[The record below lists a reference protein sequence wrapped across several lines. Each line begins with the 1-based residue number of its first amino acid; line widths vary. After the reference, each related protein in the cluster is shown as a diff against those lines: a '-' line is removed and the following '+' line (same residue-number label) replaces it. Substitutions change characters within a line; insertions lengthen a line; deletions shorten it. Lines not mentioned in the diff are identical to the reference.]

1 MKKFG
6 RMIGK
11 KFGWLIEI
19 YYGITSE
26 RFTRIYIMA
35 AIPIFGFGFLN
46 EIHTSIYSGV
56 RSITSDTFLISRSL
70 DSMQNEHKKI
80 RDELSAIEGELTKLG
95 SIHYDLRDIKIELD
109 GIKFRLD
116 QLNAIQTLNP

>member
-11 KFGWLIEI
+11 KFGWVIEI

-56 RSITSDTFLISRSL
+56 SGITSNTFLISRSL
-70 DSMQNEHKKI
+70 ESMQNNI
-80 RDELSAIEGELTKLG
+80 RKFVMNYQRLTMNLQIYKAFITTLEKSRLSWMG
-95 SIHYDLRDIKIELD
+95 
-109 GIKFRLD
+109 
-116 QLNAIQTLNP
+116 